1 MLLTHLS
8 LTHFRNYRQLEL
20 DFTGPLVLLQ
30 GRNAQGKTNLLEAI
44 FMLATSKPVHAL
56 NEREIVDWLA
66 GEVISGFSED
76 DQQRRLAIELRAT
89 AECQELVDGLCSML
103 AGLRS
108 GSFPEAGRWKSIL
121 SHVLVLARY
130 VEQEVVSE
138 MWLSQPGETPVYVT
152 SDTFG
157 HASQLIRELS
167 V

>member
-1 MLLTHLS
+1 MDEDRPLTAFS
-8 LTHFRNYRQLEL
+8 LTLIVNGAGMALPALSSLLRSLHSLLRETEFQLR
-20 DFTGPLVLLQ
+20 G
-30 GRNAQGKTNLLEAI
+30 
-44 FMLATSKPVHAL
+44 TSRI
-56 NEREIVDWLA
+56 EWLA